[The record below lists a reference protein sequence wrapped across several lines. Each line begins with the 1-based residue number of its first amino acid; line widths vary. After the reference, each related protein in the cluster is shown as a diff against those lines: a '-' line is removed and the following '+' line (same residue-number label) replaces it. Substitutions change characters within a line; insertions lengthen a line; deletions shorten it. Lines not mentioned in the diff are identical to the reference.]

1 MAKYLSVQ
9 TFKSADKI
17 LRCYHSN
24 LTRLAELLQ
33 SECEFLEETSYFEWA
48 SIGSEMAYSGFQAT
62 GMIKW
67 GETINSQNHP

>member
-33 SECEFLEETSYFEWA
+33 SECEFLEETSYFE
-48 SIGSEMAYSGFQAT
+48 
-62 GMIKW
+62 
-67 GETINSQNHP
+67 